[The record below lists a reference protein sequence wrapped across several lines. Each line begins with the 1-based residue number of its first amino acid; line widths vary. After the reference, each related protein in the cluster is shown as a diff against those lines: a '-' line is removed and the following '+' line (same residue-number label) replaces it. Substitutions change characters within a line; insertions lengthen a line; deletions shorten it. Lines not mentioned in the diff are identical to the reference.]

1 MASIPLEAPL
11 ARLLAVTR
19 DILEAE
25 DLDRGLDSI
34 ALAVRDLFL
43 FKYVTIV
50 AAEDAS
56 APMQRRVMQGWPQ
69 SLTTQRIGERVGRD
83 EIRAILKREFEVFES
98 CYFIPAETDTQ
109 WSRSIYSGDL
119 PADAPRQAPERWHE
133 RDSLTFVLRDRLGGM
148 LGYMGVDG
156 PEDGSIPPRETLR
169 SMQLFV
175 NLVGLALANA
185 RAHAAEVERRRLLE
199 ASHAQLRYEATHD
212 GLTRLP
218 NRQLFAEE
226 LEATLR
232 AGTVA
237 GRTNAV
243 AFVDLDEF
251 KTINDTL
258 GHLAGDLVLLRV
270 AERLRATT
278 QRSDVVARLGGD
290 EFAVLLRDRT
300 GTEEVQDHVDAMINE
315 IIQPIEHEAGKV
327 FASASVGIAILDQ
340 RHITISDVLR
350 EADVA
355 MYAAKTG
362 GRSRKALFDAEMHS
376 QSARR
381 LGLIN
386 GLRDAVDGSQFTVE
400 YQPIVMLTDGA
411 MVGVEALIRWSH
423 PTLGKVSPGEFIP
436 LAEEVGAI
444 VPIGRFV
451 LTESCRRYAEWA
463 PARAGRP
470 FSLHVNLGVQEIL
483 QPDIVPFV
491 ERLLRER
498 SVDPAELTIEIT
510 EHAILRSSNYANA
523 ALVGLRGLG
532 VKLCI
537 DDFGTGYSS
546 LRYLQ
551 EFPIDSL
558 KIDRSFIHGR
568 SGGLGSEPIVKMLT
582 QLAASYEVDVIAEGV
597 EHQRQADAL
606 IRLGCRHAQGFLFA
620 ASQTPE
626 LISQKL
632 AATQPA
638 PQQARVRAD
647 RRSQ

>member
-25 DLDRGLDSI
+25 DLDSGLNSI
-34 ALAVRDLFL
+34 AGAVRDLFG

-56 APMQRRVMQGWPQ
+56 APMQRRVMNGWPE
-69 SLTTQRIGERVGRD
+69 SLTRERLGERVGRD
-83 EIRAILKREFEVFES
+83 EIRAVLKREFEVFES
-98 CYFIPAETDTQ
+98 CYFIPAENDAQ
-109 WSRSIYSGDL
+109 WSRAIYSGDL
-119 PADAPRQAPERWHE
+119 PVDAPRSSPEKWHE

-156 PEDGSIPPRETLR
+156 PLDGMIPSRETLR
-169 SMQLFV
+169 AMQLFV

-218 NRQLFAEE
+218 NRQLFSEE
-226 LEATLR
+226 LETTLR
-232 AGTVA
+232 AGSVSHC
-237 GRTNAV
+237 NAL

-258 GHLAGDLVLLRV
+258 GHLAGDVVLLRV

-278 QRSDVVARLGGD
+278 LRSDVVARLGGD
-290 EFAVLLRDRT
+290 EFAVLLRDRPNLD
-300 GTEEVQDHVDAMINE
+300 EVTADVDRMINE
-315 IIQPIEHEAGKV
+315 IIQPIEYEGGKV
-327 FASASVGIAILDQ
+327 FASASVGIAVLEP
-340 RHITISDVLR
+340 RHATISDVLR
-350 EADVA
+350 EADIA

-362 GRSRKALFDAEMHS
+362 GRSRRALFDAEMHS

-381 LGLIN
+381 LALIN
-386 GLRDAVDGSQFTVE
+386 GLREAIDAAQFTVE
-400 YQPIVMLTDGA
+400 YQPIVALDDGS
-411 MVGVEALIRWSH
+411 MVGVEALVRWSH
-423 PTLGKVSPGEFIP
+423 PVLGRVSPGEFIP
-436 LAEEVGAI
+436 LAEEVGVI

-451 LTESCRRYAEWA
+451 LTESCRRLAEWRKLQ
-463 PARAGRP
+463 PHG
-470 FSLHVNLGVQEIL
+470 FTLHVNFAVQEIL
-483 QPDIVPFV
+483 QPDVVAFV
-491 ERLLRER
+491 EHLLRQYAIA
-498 SVDPAELTIEIT
+498 PNQLTLEIT
-510 EHAILRSSNYANA
+510 EHAILRSSNYADA

-558 KIDRSFIHGR
+558 KIDRSFIYGPG
-568 SGGLGSEPIVKMLT
+568 GGLGSEPIVKLLT
-582 QLAASYEVDVIAEGV
+582 QLAATYEVDVIAEGV

-606 IRLGCRHAQGFLFA
+606 LRLGCRQAQGFLFA
-620 ASQTPE
+620 ASQMPDRIAET
-626 LISQKL
+626 L
-632 AATQPA
+632 AAMQPSQQRA
-638 PQQARVRAD
+638 RLRSVPQP
-647 RRSQ
+647 

>member
-34 ALAVRDLFL
+34 AAAVRDLFG

-56 APMQRRVMQGWPQ
+56 APMQRRVMNGWPE
-69 SLTTQRIGERVGRD
+69 SLTRERIGERVGRD
-83 EIRAILKREFEVFES
+83 EIRGVLKREFEVFES
-98 CYFIPAETDTQ
+98 CYFIPAESDAK
-109 WSRSIYSGDL
+109 WSRAIYSGDL
-119 PADAPRQAPERWHE
+119 PIDAPRASPEKWHE

-156 PEDGSIPPRETLR
+156 PLDGSIPTRETLR

-232 AGTVA
+232 AGPVD
-237 GRTNAV
+237 GRSNAL

-258 GHLAGDLVLLRV
+258 GHLAGDVVLLRV

-278 QRSDVVARLGGD
+278 VRSDVVARLGGD
-290 EFAVLLRDRT
+290 EFAVLLRDRI
-300 GTEEVQDHVDAMINE
+300 GIEEINADVDRMINE
-315 IIQPIEHEAGKV
+315 IIQPIEYEGGKV
-327 FASASVGIAILDQ
+327 FASASVGISVLEP
-340 RHITISDVLR
+340 RHLTISDVLR
-350 EADVA
+350 EADIA

-362 GRSRKALFDAEMHS
+362 GRSRRALFDAEMHS

-381 LGLIN
+381 LALIN
-386 GLRDAVDGSQFTVE
+386 GLREAIDANQFTVE
-400 YQPIVMLTDGA
+400 YQPIVALEDESMA
-411 MVGVEALIRWSH
+411 GVEALVRWFH
-423 PTLGKVSPGEFIP
+423 PVLGRVAPGEFIP
-436 LAEEVGAI
+436 LAEEVGVI

-451 LTESCRRYAEWA
+451 LAESCRRFAEW
-463 PARAGRP
+463 RKLRTRG
-470 FSLHVNLGVQEIL
+470 FTLHVNFAVQEIL
-483 QPDIVPFV
+483 QPDVVAFV
-491 ERLLRER
+491 EHLLRQYAIR
-498 SVDPAELTIEIT
+498 ANELTLEIT
-510 EHAILRSSNYANA
+510 EHAILRSSNYADA

-558 KIDRSFIHGR
+558 KIDRSFIYGP
-568 SGGLGSEPIVKMLT
+568 SGGLGSEPIVKMLA

-606 IRLGCRHAQGFLFA
+606 LRLGCRHAQGFLFA
-620 ASQTPE
+620 ASQTPDRIAE
-626 LISQKL
+626 SL
-632 AATQPA
+632 AAMQPA
-638 PQQARVRAD
+638 PQRAPARSAPYP
-647 RRSQ
+647 

>member
-1 MASIPLEAPL
+1 
-11 ARLLAVTR
+11 
-19 DILEAE
+19 
-25 DLDRGLDSI
+25 
-34 ALAVRDLFL
+34 
-43 FKYVTIV
+43 
-50 AAEDAS
+50 
-56 APMQRRVMQGWPQ
+56 
-69 SLTTQRIGERVGRD
+69 
-83 EIRAILKREFEVFES
+83 
-98 CYFIPAETDTQ
+98 
-109 WSRSIYSGDL
+109 
-119 PADAPRQAPERWHE
+119 
-133 RDSLTFVLRDRLGGM
+133 
-148 LGYMGVDG
+148 
-156 PEDGSIPPRETLR
+156 
-169 SMQLFV
+169 
-175 NLVGLALANA
+175 
-185 RAHAAEVERRRLLE
+185 AHAAEVERRRLLE

-300 GTEEVQDHVDAMINE
+300 GIEEIQDQVDAIINE
-315 IIQPIEHEAGKV
+315 IIQPIEHENGKV
-327 FASASVGIAILDQ
+327 FASASVGIAILES
-340 RHITISDVLR
+340 RHVTISDVLR
-350 EADVA
+350 EADIA
-355 MYAAKTG
+355 MYAAKTS

-381 LGLIN
+381 LGLIS
-386 GLRDAVDGSQFTVE
+386 GLRDAVDGGQFTVE
-400 YQPIVMLTDGA
+400 YQPIVTLTEGT
-411 MVGVEALIRWSH
+411 MVGVEALIRWAH

-436 LAEEVGAI
+436 LAEEVGTI

-451 LTESCRRYAEWA
+451 LAESCRRFAEWNQF
-463 PARAGRP
+463 RAGRP
-470 FSLHVNLGVQEIL
+470 FTLHVNFAVQEIL
-483 QPDIVPFV
+483 QPDVVGFV
-491 ERLLRER
+491 ERLLREH
-498 SVDPAELTIEIT
+498 SIPPQELTLEIT

-523 ALVGLRGLG
+523 ALTGLRGLG

-568 SGGLGSEPIVKMLT
+568 SGGLGSEPIVKLLT

-606 IRLGCRHAQGFLFA
+606 VRLGCRHAQGFLFA

-626 LISQKL
+626 SIARTL

-638 PQQARVRAD
+638 PQQARAQAG
-647 RRSQ
+647 RRST

>member
-34 ALAVRDLFL
+34 AAAVRDLFG

-56 APMQRRVMQGWPQ
+56 APLQRRVMNGWPE
-69 SLTTQRIGERVGRD
+69 SLAQERIGERVGRD

-98 CYFIPAETDTQ
+98 CFFIPAESDAH
-109 WSRSIYSGDL
+109 WARAIYSGDL
-119 PADAPRQAPERWHE
+119 PIDAPRSSPETWHE

-156 PEDGSIPPRETLR
+156 PLDGAIPSRDTLR

-226 LEATLR
+226 LEATIR
-232 AGTVA
+232 AGSVD
-237 GRTNAV
+237 GRFNAL

-251 KTINDTL
+251 KNINDTL
-258 GHLAGDLVLLRV
+258 GHLAGDVVLLRV
-270 AERLRATT
+270 AERLRDTT
-278 QRSDVVARLGGD
+278 VRSDVVARLGGD
-290 EFAVLLRDRT
+290 EFAVLLRDRQSID
-300 GTEEVQDHVDAMINE
+300 EVTTDVDRMINE
-315 IIQPIEHEAGKV
+315 IIQPIEFEGGKV
-327 FASASVGIAILDQ
+327 FASASVGISVLES
-340 RHITISDVLR
+340 RHVTISDVLR
-350 EADVA
+350 EADIA
-355 MYAAKTG
+355 MYSAKTG
-362 GRSRKALFDAEMHS
+362 GRSRRALFDAEMHS

-381 LGLIN
+381 LALIN
-386 GLRDAVDGSQFTVE
+386 GLREAIDAQQFTVE
-400 YQPIVMLTDGA
+400 YQPIVDLGDQT
-411 MVGVEALIRWSH
+411 MVGVESLVRWSH
-423 PTLGKVSPGEFIP
+423 PVLGRVTPGEFIP
-436 LAEEVGAI
+436 LAEEVGVI
-444 VPIGRFV
+444 VSIGRFV
-451 LTESCRRYAEWA
+451 LAESCRRFAEW
-463 PARAGRP
+463 RKLRRSG
-470 FSLHVNLGVQEIL
+470 FTLHVNFAVQEIL
-483 QPDIVPFV
+483 QPDVVDFV
-491 ERLLRER
+491 EHILRQYAIQ
-498 SVDPAELTIEIT
+498 PNELTLEIT

-558 KIDRSFIHGR
+558 KIDRSFIYGP

-597 EHQRQADAL
+597 EHQRQVDAL
-606 IRLGCRHAQGFLFA
+606 LRLGCLHGQGFLFA
-620 ASQTPE
+620 PSQTPE
-626 LISQKL
+626 RIAELL
-632 AATQPA
+632 AATPREPQP
-638 PQQARVRAD
+638 ARVRSAPHP
-647 RRSQ
+647 

>member
-34 ALAVRDLFL
+34 GSAVRDLYS

-56 APMQRRVMQGWPQ
+56 APMQRRVMQGWPE
-69 SLTTQRIGERVGRD
+69 SLTAQRIGERVGRD

-98 CYFIPAETDTQ
+98 CYFIPAENDTQ

-119 PADAPRQAPERWHE
+119 PVDAPRQAPEQWHE

-156 PEDGSIPPRETLR
+156 PEDGGIPTRETLR

-232 AGTVA
+232 AGTVE

-278 QRSDVVARLGGD
+278 SRSDVVARLGGD
-290 EFAVLLRDRT
+290 EFAVLLRDRS
-300 GTEEVQDHVDAMINE
+300 GTDEVQDHVDAMINE

-327 FASASVGIAILDQ
+327 FASASVGIAILEQ
-340 RHITISDVLR
+340 RHATISDVLR

-355 MYAAKTG
+355 MYAAKTS

-381 LGLIN
+381 LGLIS
-386 GLRDAVDGSQFTVE
+386 GLRDAVDGGQFTVE
-400 YQPIVMLTDGA
+400 YQPIVTLNDGT
-411 MVGVEALIRWSH
+411 MVGVEALIRWTH
-423 PTLGKVSPGEFIP
+423 PTLGKVSPSEFIP

-444 VPIGRFV
+444 VPIGRYV
-451 LTESCRRYAEWA
+451 LAESCARYEEWN
-463 PARAGRP
+463 RVRSGRP

-498 SVDPAELTIEIT
+498 AVAPEELTIEIT

-568 SGGLGSEPIVKMLT
+568 SGGLGSEPIVKLLT

-626 LISQKL
+626 SISQAL
-632 AATQPA
+632 AATPPA
-638 PQQARVRAD
+638 LQQARVRAG
-647 RRSQ
+647 RRSS

>member
-34 ALAVRDLFL
+34 AAAVLDLFR

-50 AAEDAS
+50 AAEDAA
-56 APMQRRVMQGWPQ
+56 APMQRRVMRGWPE
-69 SLTTQRIGERVGRD
+69 SLTTERIGERVGRD

-98 CYFIPAETDTQ
+98 CYFIPAETDAQ

-119 PADAPRQAPERWHE
+119 PVDAPRQAPERWHE

-156 PEDGSIPPRETLR
+156 PEDGAIPSRETLR

-232 AGTVA
+232 AGTVQ

-243 AFVDLDEF
+243 AFVELDEF

-258 GHLAGDLVLLRV
+258 GHLAGDVVLLRV

-290 EFAVLLRDRT
+290 EFAVLLRDRS
-300 GTEEVQDHVDAMINE
+300 GIEEIQNHVDAMIDE
-315 IIQPIEHEAGKV
+315 IIQPIEHENGKV
-327 FASASVGIAILDQ
+327 FASASVGIAVLES
-340 RHITISDVLR
+340 RHVTISDVLR

-355 MYAAKTG
+355 MYSAKTG

-386 GLRDAVDGSQFTVE
+386 GLRDAVDGSQFRVE
-400 YQPIVMLTDGA
+400 YQPIVTLAEGT
-411 MVGVEALIRWSH
+411 MVGVEALIRWTH
-423 PTLGKVSPGEFIP
+423 PTLGAVSPSEFIP
-436 LAEEVGAI
+436 LAEEVGTI

-451 LTESCRRYAEWA
+451 LMESCRRFAEWN
-463 PARAGRP
+463 RVRNGRP
-470 FSLHVNLGVQEIL
+470 FTLHVNFAVQEIL
-483 QPDIVPFV
+483 QPDVVGYV
-491 ERLLRER
+491 EQLLREH
-498 SVDPAELTIEIT
+498 SIEPQELTLEIT

-568 SGGLGSEPIVKMLT
+568 SGGLGSEPIVKLLT

-606 IRLGCRHAQGFLFA
+606 VRLGCRHAQGFLFA

-626 LISQKL
+626 LISQTL
-632 AATQPA
+632 TATQPV
-638 PQQARVRAD
+638 PQQARAQAG
-647 RRSQ
+647 RRSS